1 MRQRPVRHAAR
12 DLTTSDGSAPV
23 PGIAASDAG
32 PLALHAAAGREPCLL
47 AAPTCASAQPA
58 YLQGQENSVHAAPL
72 AQAASAQAP
81 LRGRTS

>member
-1 MRQRPVRHAAR
+1 MRQRPVRRAAR
-12 DLTTSDGSAPV
+12 DLTNGDGSAPV
-23 PGIAASDAG
+23 AGIAASDAG

-47 AAPTCASAQPA
+47 APPTCASAQPA
-58 YLQGQENSVHAAPL
+58 YLQGQENGAQ